1 VELFLESFLG
11 YAVQPGSHKSDIGKV
26 EPEYPH
32 FTGFVFKV
40 RTLVFSL
47 ENSLKIKYVLKREF
61 CPGGFRIPWNMIAS

>member
-11 YAVQPGSHKSDIGKV
+11 YAVQPGSHKSDVGEV

-40 RTLVFSL
+40 RTLVF
-47 ENSLKIKYVLKREF
+47 NLKTL
-61 CPGGFRIPWNMIAS
+61 